1 MAICKPSSSSN
12 PFFEFSIHCYLQIG
26 LHLSGFAFIWLVKS
40 YSNYISEH
48 CFWKKC
54 WSFFSEWI
62 SNFNH
67 WHFDLNFGISVLP
80 DLHLRWKWL
89 YCILREKCRDL
100 RSFFWSVFSG
110 VWTEYG
116 YLSGDKCIQLEYRKI
131 TGEKKHYFRTIFTQ
145 WYMLI
150 LKILSFIVFS
160 NIKKNV
166 QATRKG
172 LF

>member
-1 MAICKPSSSSN
+1 MSIVFERN
-12 PFFEFSIHCYLQIG
+12 VGPFFLSEFPTSVIG
-26 LHLSGFAFIWLVKS
+26 
-40 YSNYISEH
+40 
-48 CFWKKC
+48 
-54 WSFFSEWI
+54 
-62 SNFNH
+62 
-67 WHFDLNFGISVLP
+67 GISVLP
-80 DLHLRWKWL
+80 DLHLLWRWL

-116 YLSGDKCIQLEYRKI
+116 YLSGDKCIQLDYRKI
-131 TGEKKHYFRTIFTQ
+131 TGEKKHCFRTHFTQ

-150 LKILSFIVFS
+150 LKILSSIVFS

-172 LF
+172 PRIEYFCTFRKIFSYDL